1 MAVRPRGFAS
11 RWSLL
16 KLDREAGIGGK
27 LRLAREARGIALR
40 DISDQTRISMRYL
53 EAIESHDFKRLP
65 GGIFN
70 RSFVR
75 AYARQVGYDEVEAV
89 EEYASLMREQGEDG
103 EDSSMKPFKSLVYTD
118 GSDHHRS
125 PLVTVLLAILILA
138 ALSLSVWAVKHFYER
153 RIAPRATP
161 TDTNRRVPLL
171 NKMTVGDGMDSS
183 VANALNV
190 CIVKEGDNGIAV

>member
-1 MAVRPRGFAS
+1 MGVRPCGFAS

-40 DISDQTRISMRYL
+40 DISDQTRISMRFL

-75 AYARQVGYDEVEAV
+75 AYARQIGYDEAEAV

-103 EDSSMKPFKSLVYTD
+103 DDSIKPFKSLVYTD

-125 PLVTVLLAILILA
+125 PLVTVLLAILILL

-153 RIAPRATP
+153 RIAPRTTP
-161 TDTNRRVPLL
+161 SDTNRRVSSL
-171 NKMTVGDGMDSS
+171 NKMTVGDGIYSS
-183 VANALNV
+183 GANALNV
-190 CIVKEGDNGIAV
+190 CIVKEGHNGIAV